1 MNQLVTQ
8 TNALTADV
16 PDFLKDA
23 GVSELTKTLAG
34 GDRIKRI
41 VPKNGIFS
49 LVVGKDTIS
58 RVKDELSVIIVNA
71 SPKVGRIFYMK
82 QWDPNGEPTAPDCFS
97 NDGNA
102 PDAKAAKPQAHTCNE
117 CPQNIKGS
125 GQGNTKACRFSRRL
139 AVMLEQDFG
148 GPLEGEVYQM
158 NLAAL
163 SLFGEGPGDRY
174 TFEEYVKYLKNNGR
188 SVDHMVTKVTFNE
201 DNDNQ
206 GMLFAP
212 MRYVNQHEYKLGQAK
227 AVTPEVQKIVVYT
240 PFQAD
245 MAGRGQPALAAPPT
259 SEATKVIHTPA
270 PASAPAADP
279 VAEPTVRAV
288 KPEQPAPAG
297 GKPSLAAVLADWGG
311 QPAAGGK

>member
-1 MNQLVTQ
+1 MTQLVTIGAS
-8 TNALTADV
+8 ALTAAV

-41 VPKNGIFS
+41 VPKNGIFN

-58 RVKDELSVIIVNA
+58 KVKGEMGVIIVNA

-82 QWDPNGEPTAPDCFS
+82 QWSPDAEPTAPDCFS
-97 NDGNA
+97 NDGNR
-102 PDAKAAKPQAHTCNE
+102 PDPKAAKPQAATCND

-125 GQGNTKACRFSRRL
+125 GQGGTKACRFSRRL

-148 GPLEGEVYQM
+148 TNLEGDVYQM

-163 SLFGEGPGDRY
+163 SLFGEGPANRY

-188 SVDHMVTKVTFNE
+188 SVDHMVTQISFNE
-201 DNDNQ
+201 DRDNS
-206 GMLFAP
+206 GVLFEP
-212 MRYVNQHEYKLGQAK
+212 VRYVSEHEYKTGQAK
-227 AVTPEVQKIVVYT
+227 AGSDEVQKIITYT
-240 PFQAD
+240 PYQAD
-245 MAGRGQPALAAPPT
+245 VSGRKAADPALPAPPT

-270 PASAPAADP
+270 PAEAP
-279 VAEPTVRAV
+279 VAEPTVRAT
-288 KPEQPAPAG
+288 KPEPQAAG
-297 GKPSLAAVLADWGG
+297 GKPSLTEVLSNWGAAPGG
-311 QPAAGGK
+311 N